1 MQTDLDGMR
10 YMMSPVHGE
19 VYLTA
24 DRRISPDF
32 EVVRPPDCP
41 PTICA
46 R

>member
-1 MQTDLDGMR
+1 
-10 YMMSPVHGE
+10 MSPVHGE